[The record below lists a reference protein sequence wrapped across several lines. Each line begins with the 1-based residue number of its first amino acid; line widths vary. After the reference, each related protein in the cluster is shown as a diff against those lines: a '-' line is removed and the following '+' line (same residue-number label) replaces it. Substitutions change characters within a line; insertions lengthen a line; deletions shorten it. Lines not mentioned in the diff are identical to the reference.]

1 MDDLNDLIY
10 RLRNAHRLNSSQT
23 SSLLNEAADT
33 LSKLKDAI
41 YSAEF
46 FLRQAKKAINMQ

>member
-41 YSAEF
+41 YPAEF